1 MLSPSFSYVSSS
13 SRLGWVRPPRAGKP
27 RPFGLRSVPSNAQTV
42 RDALGRSAS
51 WRAQTE
57 GANSSSAGGQGRAS
71 DRRRGRTGRQTSEQI
86 TGESFTGHGRSRDPP
101 TLSERSSVWESLCER
116 LYVYLYVF
124 YGKITLLRKTD
135 LYQIPPKPSPVEANP
150 SPEHP
155 GGTPVEP
162 WWNPGGTRVEPRWN
176 PGGIRKNPG
185 DQKSHSGPPFLASKC
200 QSRNNKQCFGQ

>member
-1 MLSPSFSYVSSS
+1 M
-13 SRLGWVRPPRAGKP
+13 PRT
-27 RPFGLRSVPSNAQTV
+27 N
-42 RDALGRSAS
+42 
-51 WRAQTE
+51 
-57 GANSSSAGGQGRAS
+57 
-71 DRRRGRTGRQTSEQI
+71 
-86 TGESFTGHGRSRDPP
+86 PP

-162 WWNPGGTRVEPRWN
+162 GWNPGGTRWNPGGTRVGSVKTRGN
-176 PGGIRKNPG
+176 
-185 DQKSHSGPPFLASKC
+185 QKSHPGPPFLTSKC
-200 QSRNNKQCFGQ
+200 QSRCFGQEYANLATIGNVLVNEYADLATISNVLVKNMSIS